1 MKAEMA
7 IKNRKGAME
16 SALARHETYQ
26 KAFRVSAFAN
36 VILAV
41 VSLTSVSMAWNAMTS
56 IPEPKYFATREDG
69 GIIPLVAISSPF
81 LNNGQV
87 TNFAVEAV
95 THAMTMDFKNW
106 REDLAE
112 SSQYFQR
119 PDGWENF
126 LQALESSGTL
136 DFIRKRR
143 LISNAVANQATIVD
157 SGLDARGRYSWT
169 VQVKIMVTYE
179 SSSERSTEEMLAE
192 VVVSRIPTWESSR
205 AVGITRI
212 SMR

>member
-1 MKAEMA
+1 MP
-7 IKNRKGAME
+7 IKNRKGALE
-16 SALARHETYQ
+16 SPLVRYETYQ
-26 KAFRVSAFAN
+26 RAFKMSALTN
-36 VILAV
+36 IVLAV
-41 VSLTSVSMAWNAMTS
+41 ITLASVTMAWNASTS
-56 IPEPKYFATREDG
+56 IPEPRYFATREDG

-95 THAMTMDFKNW
+95 TNAMTMDFKNW
-106 REDLAE
+106 REDLAA

-126 LQALESSGTL
+126 LQALEASGTL
-136 DFIRKRR
+136 DFIRNRR
-143 LISNAVANQATIVD
+143 LISNAVASQATIID
-157 SGLDARGRYSWT
+157 SGIDSRGRYSWT
-169 VQVKIMVTYE
+169 VQVKMMVTYE

-192 VVVSRIPTWESSR
+192 VVISRIPTWESSR

>member
-1 MKAEMA
+1 MP

-16 SALARHETYQ
+16 SPLVRHETYQ
-26 KAFRVSAFAN
+26 RAFKVSALTN
-36 VILAV
+36 IILSV
-41 VSLTSVSMAWNAMTS
+41 VTLASVSMAWNATTS
-56 IPEPKYFATREDG
+56 IPEPRYFATREDG

-95 THAMTMDFKNW
+95 TNAMTMDFKNW
-106 REDLAE
+106 REDLAA

-126 LQALESSGTL
+126 LQALEASGTL
-136 DFIRKRR
+136 DFIRNRR
-143 LISNAVANQATIVD
+143 LISNAVASQATIVD
-157 SGLDARGRYSWT
+157 SGIDSRGRYSWT
-169 VQVKIMVTYE
+169 VQVRMMVTYE

-192 VVVSRIPTWESSR
+192 VVISRIPTWESSR

>member
-1 MKAEMA
+1 MP

-16 SALARHETYQ
+16 SPLVRHETYQ
-26 KAFRVSAFAN
+26 RAFKLSALAN
-36 VILAV
+36 VVLALV
-41 VSLTSVSMAWNAMTS
+41 TLASVSMAWNASTS
-56 IPEPKYFATREDG
+56 MPEPRYFATREDG

-95 THAMTMDFKNW
+95 TQAMTMDFKNW
-106 REDLAE
+106 REDLAA

-126 LQALESSGTL
+126 LQALEASGTL
-136 DFIRKRR
+136 DFIRNRR
-143 LISNAVANQATIVD
+143 LISNAVASQATIID

-169 VQVKIMVTYE
+169 VQVRMMVTYE

-192 VVVSRIPTWESSR
+192 VVISRIPTWESSR